1 MSAPAT
7 DDAGSQD
14 EGAVA
19 HPLDTVTHHEI
30 TRNSTVAVRSRSRM
44 LPRREGKRLSKVWI
58 AAGVWVAAWPA
69 LARAEAGTVEIAWSA
84 PADCPTTPDV
94 EASVRD
100 LLGRPPHLPDGRNL
114 KVQVR
119 AERKHDR
126 GWSGTIETRLGTTT
140 GSRTIATESCRAV
153 ADATALIVAL
163 MIDPDAVA
171 ARASPPATAS
181 PPQEPSRAIR
191 APPAATDTAVSRAPS
206 PSRRDL
212 APRFS
217 LGPTVAV
224 DLGTLPRPSYGAGA
238 RVGVKVGR
246 SALELGVLASAS
258 ARATIAGTAP
268 PAGGSFHFWAAS
280 LSACPAFAVR
290 RFDIGACAEI
300 EAVEV
305 KGTGFG
311 VTAQYENDARWLAL
325 GAGAIARL
333 RISPHVAIPFRMG
346 VVAPLGH
353 PTFVLKGV
361 TEGQGQIYSPSRAA
375 VRALLAVDVD
385 F

>member
-1 MSAPAT
+1 
-7 DDAGSQD
+7 
-14 EGAVA
+14 
-19 HPLDTVTHHEI
+19 
-30 TRNSTVAVRSRSRM
+30 M
-44 LPRREGKRLSKVWI
+44 LPRRERKRLSKVWI
-58 AAGVWVAAWPA
+58 AAGVCVAVWPA
-69 LARAEAGTVEIAWSA
+69 LARADAGTVEIAWTA

-114 KVQVR
+114 LVKAR

-163 MIDPDAVA
+163 MIDPEAVA
-171 ARASPPATAS
+171 ARATPPATPS
-181 PPQEPSRAIR
+181 RPQDPGRAIR
-191 APPAATDTAVSRAPS
+191 APLAATDTAVSPAPT
-206 PSRRDL
+206 PPRRGL
-212 APRFS
+212 APRLS
-217 LGPTVAV
+217 LGPTIGV
-224 DLGTLPRPSYGAGA
+224 DVGTLPRPTYGAGA

-258 ARATIAGTAP
+258 ARGTIAGTAP
-268 PAGGSFHFWAAS
+268 PAGGSFHFWSAS

-290 RFDIGACAEI
+290 RFDLGACAEI

-311 VTAQYENDARWLAL
+311 VTARYENDARWLAL
-325 GAGAIARL
+325 GAGAIARM

-361 TEGQGQIYSPSRAA
+361 TEGQGQIYSPLRVA
-375 VRALLAVDVD
+375 VRAVLAADVD

>member
-1 MSAPAT
+1 
-7 DDAGSQD
+7 
-14 EGAVA
+14 
-19 HPLDTVTHHEI
+19 
-30 TRNSTVAVRSRSRM
+30 M
-44 LPRREGKRLSKVWI
+44 LPRRGGKRLSKVWI
-58 AAGVWVAAWPA
+58 AAGVWVAVWPA

-94 EASVRD
+94 EASIRD
-100 LLGRPPHLPDGRNL
+100 LLGRPPHLPDGRKL
-114 KVQVR
+114 EIKAR
-119 AERKHDR
+119 AERKRDR

-163 MIDPDAVA
+163 MIDPEAVA
-171 ARASPPATAS
+171 ARASPPAAPS
-181 PPQEPSRAIR
+181 PPQDPSRAIR
-191 APPAATDTAVSRAPS
+191 APPAATETAVSRAPP
-206 PSRRDL
+206 PSRRGL
-212 APRFS
+212 ARTLS
-217 LGPTVAV
+217 LGPMLAV
-224 DLGTLPRPSYGAGA
+224 DVGTLPRPSYGAGG

-246 SALELGVLASAS
+246 SALELGVLASTS
-258 ARATIAGTAP
+258 ARGTIPGTAP
-268 PAGGSFHFWAAS
+268 PAGGSFRFWSAS

-290 RFDIGACAEI
+290 RFDLGACAEI
-300 EAVEV
+300 DAVEV

-311 VTAQYENDARWLAL
+311 VTARYENDARWLAL

-333 RISPHVAIPFRMG
+333 RISPHVAIPLRMG

-361 TEGQGQIYSPSRAA
+361 TEGQGQIYSPSRVA